1 MAGINEKSFKK
12 NRLKNICITAIK
24 ILFACWVLYI
34 IYYMF
39 YQVILWYIFPQYEE
53 MSYRNNGEPYY
64 TNRYEYD
71 SDGNCVRTITDYA
84 DTDKAD
90 IEKYFAYSHDASGR
104 VIRKATYNKD
114 GAVELIETFKY
125 YDDGGYA
132 KIVQFYDENGSVAD
146 DKSYDVLYDPKDRII
161 YKKEYGNDQRKPVT
175 SGTGIYY
182 DEIEYFEII
191 DSDLQEWSMYN
202 DTLINYKWYN
212 HGSDG
217 KLYTMVEVSYVP
229 YQGSIRYACS
239 ITDYAYDSDGRLIEE
254 KKSVLAERN
263 DYFNVYGR
271 YPDKN
276 DTGLY
281 LWFDNDYNLCKIDS
295 YYFTDENNPG
305 ISYVSFSFAD

>member
-1 MAGINEKSFKK
+1 
-12 NRLKNICITAIK
+12 
-24 ILFACWVLYI
+24 
-34 IYYMF
+34 MF
-39 YQVILWYIFPQYEE
+39 YRAVLWYIFPQYEE
-53 MSYRNNGEPYY
+53 MPYRNSGEPYY

-71 SDGNCVRTITDYA
+71 SDGRCVRTITYYA

-125 YDDGGYA
+125 YDDGRYA
-132 KIVQFYDENGSVAD
+132 KIVQYYDENGSVTD
-146 DKSYDVLYDPKDRII
+146 DKSYDVLYDSKDRII
-161 YKKEYGNDQRKPVT
+161 YMKEYGSDQRKPVA

-202 DTLINYKWYN
+202 DTLINYRWYD

-217 KLYTMVEVSYVP
+217 KLYTMVEVSYAP

-254 KKSVLAERN
+254 KKSVLAEHN

-295 YYFTDENNPG
+295 CYFTDENNPG